1 MDSCSLDWSHECFTM
16 DEPRSK
22 AVTEAFVRLYKHS
35 LIYRDNRL
43 VNKDCVL
50 RIAIS
55 DIEVD
60 YKDIKER
67 TMLKV
72 PAYDTPVEFGVLT
85 SFAYPLEGD
94 LDDEIVVATTR
105 VETMLDDTGM
115 AVHPEDKRYTHLH
128 GKYAI
133 YPFNGS
139 RLSIVCDGILVDP
152 QFGTGAVKITPAH
165 DPNDFDFGKRHNLEF
180 INILTNEG
188 LINNN
193 NCSPIYILC

>member
-1 MDSCSLDWSHECFTM
+1 MHFSYTFLQ
-16 DEPRSK
+16 
-22 AVTEAFVRLYKHS
+22 
-35 LIYRDNRL
+35 LIMCEFLIKGNRL

-72 PAYDTPVEFGVLT
+72 PAYDTAIKFDVLT
-85 SFAYPLEGD
+85 SFSYPLGGE

-105 VETMLDDTGM
+105 VETMLGDIGID
-115 AVHPEDKRYTHLH
+115 VHPGGKRYTHLH

-133 YPFNGS
+133 HPFNGR
-139 RLSIVCDGILVDP
+139 RLPIVCDGILVEP
-152 QFGTGAVKITPAH
+152 QFGTGDVKITPAH
-165 DPNDFDFGKRHNLEF
+165 DPNDFDVVKHHNLEF

-188 LINNN
+188 LINSN
-193 NCSPIYILC
+193 NCSHI